1 MAYSFDLR
9 KRIVD
14 AVERGD
20 QTKREI
26 AGLFDV
32 NESFIY
38 KLLRQKRERG
48 DIAPL
53 PHGGGASA
61 KLTETDLLT
70 LIDLVAETPDATLEE
85 LRQQMKKKVGVEVS
99 LSTICRAL
107 QAVELTLKKRP
118 SSPPRPTRSS
128 ARPSA
133 RSKRTSR

>member
-14 AVERGD
+14 AVRRGD

-26 AGLFDV
+26 AGLFGV

-53 PHGGGASA
+53 PHDGGASA

-118 SSPPRPTRSS
+118 GSPPKPPRSS

>member
-1 MAYSFDLR
+1 MAAYSVDLR
-9 KRIVD
+9 ARIVE
-14 AVERGD
+14 AVERQIGS
-20 QTKREI
+20 KRKI
-26 AGLFDV
+26 AEVFGV
-32 NESFIY
+32 HESFIY

-118 SSPPRPTRSS
+118 GSPPKPTRSS

-133 RSKRTSR
+133 